1 MSSKPTEPRSIA
13 SQLVFLFTPAAALLL
28 FCGLG
33 VLYWIVVRH
42 GLAEDRAVLLDKV
55 MAIRADLRSAD
66 GPGLIRQELKALQG
80 GERTSY
86 WVRLLDANRQVV
98 AETPG
103 MAELLPFAVFPA
115 GETAA
120 SAGMSN
126 RDHQTA
132 GKLFALVSVRA
143 RENGQSYILQ
153 VAQDR
158 SVDEQFEREFGLLV
172 VVVLVCG
179 IFASAMIAVTV
190 TRRGLQPLN
199 AMTNSLMRVGPTRL
213 HERVPVA
220 EWPRELKPVA
230 IAFDDMLDRLEDSF
244 NRLSQ
249 FSADLAHELRTP
261 LANIRGEAEVALT
274 RPRSPNEYQSV
285 IESSVA
291 ECARLAGII
300 DNLLFLARAE
310 AAESKVNYARFD
322 GRAAL
327 ERIVAYNEAIAEE
340 RRLQIVCGG
349 HGQVYA
355 DPVLFGRAVSN
366 LVDNAVHYTPDGGRI
381 ALSIAMS
388 DDDRAEI
395 AVEDNGCGIAPDHI
409 SRIFDR
415 FYRIDPSRSTE
426 GTGLGLA
433 LVKSIADLHGGKVGV
448 ASEVGR
454 GTRVTISFPGPQ
466 PTKSGAGSSP
476 AQKT

>member
-28 FCGLG
+28 GCGLG

-42 GLAEDRAVLLDKV
+42 GLAEDRAVLVDKV
-55 MAIRADLRSAD
+55 MAIRSDLRSAD
-66 GPGLIRQELKALQG
+66 GPRLIRRELKGLQG

-86 WVRLLDANRQVV
+86 WVRLLAGDGQVV

-103 MAELLPFAVFPA
+103 MRKLLPSELFSPIAGATPA
-115 GETAA
+115 E
-120 SAGMSN
+120 MSIK
-126 RDHQTA
+126 DYQTA
-132 GKLFALVSVRA
+132 GKLFSLVSIEA
-143 RENGQSYILQ
+143 TENGRAYVIQ

-158 SVDEQFEREFGLLV
+158 SVDEQFEKEFGLLV

-179 IFASAMIAVTV
+179 ILASAMIAVTV
-190 TRRGLQPLN
+190 TRRGLRPLN
-199 AMTNSLMRVGPTRL
+199 AMTRSLKRVGPTRFS
-213 HERVPVA
+213 ERVPVA
-220 EWPRELKPVA
+220 EWPRELQPVA
-230 IAFDDMLDRLEDSF
+230 VAFDDMMDRLEDSF

-274 RPRSPNEYQSV
+274 RPRVPNEYVSV
-285 IESSVA
+285 IESSVT
-291 ECARLAGII
+291 ECERLSGII

-327 ERIVAYNEAIAEE
+327 ERIAAYNEAIADE
-340 RRLQIVCGG
+340 RRLEIVCGG
-349 HGQVYA
+349 EGEVYA

-381 ALSIAMS
+381 AISITTTGEG
-388 DDDRAEI
+388 AEI
-395 AVEDNGCGIAPDHI
+395 VVEDSGCGIETEHI
-409 SRIFDR
+409 PRIFDR
-415 FYRIDPSRSTE
+415 FYRVDPSRSSE
-426 GTGLGLA
+426 GTGLGLP
-433 LVKSIADLHGGKVGV
+433 LVKSIADLHGGTIAV
-448 ASEVGR
+448 ASEVGT
-454 GTRVTISFPGPQ
+454 GTRVTLLFPDPSR
-466 PTKSGAGSSP
+466 PEK
-476 AQKT
+476 